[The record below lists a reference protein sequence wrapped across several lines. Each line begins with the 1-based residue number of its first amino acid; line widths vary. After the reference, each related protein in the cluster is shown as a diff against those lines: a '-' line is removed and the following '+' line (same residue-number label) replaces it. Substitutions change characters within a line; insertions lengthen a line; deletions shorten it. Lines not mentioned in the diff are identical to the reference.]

1 VAKRTRGSR
10 SVIRPGQQP
19 GRAAA
24 RTARVSPTLEPPA
37 SSRYGLEPAPAIP
50 GAPPADQT
58 DSALLITEA
67 PKATSP
73 VSHQRGRVK
82 VKPNSLLA
90 ARAAE
95 EYLYV
100 GKDMRRIVTI
110 AAGLGVLLLVLWLLL
125 VVFNLS
131 GLY

>member
-1 VAKRTRGSR
+1 V
-10 SVIRPGQQP
+10 
-19 GRAAA
+19 
-24 RTARVSPTLEPPA
+24 PPA

-50 GAPPADQT
+50 GAPPPDQAESSLVIT
-58 DSALLITEA
+58 DA
-67 PKATSP
+67 PARPTP
-73 VSHQRGRVK
+73 PISHHRGRVK

-95 EYLYV
+95 EYVYV
-100 GKDMRRIVTI
+100 GKDMRRILTI
-110 AAGLGVLLLVLWLLL
+110 AASLGVLLLVLWVLL